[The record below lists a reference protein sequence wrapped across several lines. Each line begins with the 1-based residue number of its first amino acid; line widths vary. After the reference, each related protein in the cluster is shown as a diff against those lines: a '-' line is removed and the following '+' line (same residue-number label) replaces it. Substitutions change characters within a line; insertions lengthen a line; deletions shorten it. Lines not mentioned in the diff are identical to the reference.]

1 VIRFLI
7 LAAGLS
13 LAAHSALAQS
23 QDTAQRASASLT
35 IERSLSV
42 ATVRPM
48 SFNPVSSRTGGVVM
62 TPSGPA
68 VIRITGDPGR
78 VYRVTLPTRVVAG
91 PGDLTVDTLTV
102 ISDNS
107 GDITRNLTARM
118 DSAGFDRLQITGLLS
133 QQTGIAVTNVSAAV
147 PIGVDYE

>member
-1 VIRFLI
+1 MIRFLI

-13 LAAHSALAQS
+13 LADESALGQS
-23 QDTAQRASASLT
+23 QDTSPRANATLT

-48 SFNPVSSRTGGVVM
+48 RFNPVSSN
-62 TPSGPA
+62 SGTIVTTRSEPA
-68 VIRITGDPGR
+68 VILVTGDPGR
-78 VYRVTLPTRVVAG
+78 IYRITLPPTVLAG

-102 ISDNS
+102 VSDNS
-107 GDITRNLTARM
+107 GDVTRNLTARM
-118 DSAGFDRLQITGLLS
+118 DAAGSDRLQITGLLR
-133 QQTGIAVTNVSAAV
+133 QATGIVLTNVSAAV